1 MLRQSTPTTW
11 LSCLDLRSV
20 LLRVTSSSFPSFL
33 DVSDT
38 LSSHLRPTQYSSTPS
53 YPTFISH
60 YSSVSFKQSH
70 NMDFPDKHVIPTSY
84 LESSSIWIAL
94 IACLIASV
102 VAYYIFHIGCIFSSR
117 GRSRHH
123 LAEIIPVGRT
133 YTRHGHLWAEST
145 PANPKSCHECNKLL
159 LPGQD
164 SEHPSFCH
172 LTRRNLRMRL
182 LWRLHSR
189 AVHFSL
195 KVPLQA
201 VDIHQARDQAPMVV
215 LDCHIH
221 R

>member
-1 MLRQSTPTTW
+1 M
-11 LSCLDLRSV
+11 
-20 LLRVTSSSFPSFL
+20 TSSSFPSFL
-33 DVSDT
+33 DVSDI
-38 LSSHLRPTQYSSTPS
+38 LSSQFPAIQYS

-60 YSSVSFKQSH
+60 YSSVSFRQSH
-70 NMDFPDKHVIPTSY
+70 HMDFPDKHVIPTSY

-123 LAEIIPVGRT
+123 LNEIIPVGRT

-164 SEHPSFCH
+164 SGHPSFCH

-201 VDIHQARDQAPMVV
+201 VDIHQAGNQAPMVV
-215 LDCHIH
+215 LDGRLH

>member
-1 MLRQSTPTTW
+1 MLRQSTPNTQI
-11 LSCLDLRSV
+11 SCLGLRIL
-20 LLRVTSSSFPSFL
+20 LLRVASSSFPSFL

-38 LSSHLRPTQYSSTPS
+38 LSSQFRPTQHSSTS
-53 YPTFISH
+53 TYPN
-60 YSSVSFKQSH
+60 YSFHCSVSFTQSH
-70 NMDFPDKHVIPTSY
+70 HMDFSDKHVIPTSY

-164 SEHPSFCH
+164 SGHPSFCH

-182 LWRLHSR
+182 LWRFHSR

-195 KVPLQA
+195 KVPL
-201 VDIHQARDQAPMVV
+201 
-215 LDCHIH
+215 
-221 R
+221 

>member
-1 MLRQSTPTTW
+1 MLRQSTPNTQI
-11 LSCLDLRSV
+11 SCLGLIAK

-33 DVSDT
+33 DVAPI
-38 LSSHLRPTQYSSTPS
+38 LSSQLHPTQYSSTSS
-53 YPTFISH
+53 YPTLISH
-60 YSSVSFKQSH
+60 FSPVSFKQSH
-70 NMDFPDKHVIPTSY
+70 HMDFPDKHVIPTSY

-123 LAEIIPVGRT
+123 QAEIIPVGRT

-164 SEHPSFCH
+164 SGHPSFCH

-189 AVHFSL
+189 AVYFPL
-195 KVPLQA
+195 KVPL
-201 VDIHQARDQAPMVV
+201 
-215 LDCHIH
+215 
-221 R
+221 

>member
-1 MLRQSTPTTW
+1 MLRQSNPNTQA
-11 LSCLDLRSV
+11 SCLGLRII

-33 DVSDT
+33 DVSPL
-38 LSSHLRPTQYSSTPS
+38 LSSQFPTTQHSSTPS
-53 YPTFISH
+53 YQYNST
-60 YSSVSFKQSH
+60 YCSVSFTHSH
-70 NMDFPDKHVIPTSY
+70 HMDFPDKHVIPTSY

-164 SEHPSFCH
+164 SGHPSFCH

-182 LWRLHSR
+182 LWRFHSR

-201 VDIHQARDQAPMVV
+201 VDIHKARDQAPMVV

>member
-1 MLRQSTPTTW
+1 MLRQSTPNTQI
-11 LSCLDLRSV
+11 SCLGLRIL
-20 LLRVTSSSFPSFL
+20 LLRVASSSFPSFL

-38 LSSHLRPTQYSSTPS
+38 LSSQFRPTQHSSTS
-53 YPTFISH
+53 TYPN
-60 YSSVSFKQSH
+60 YSFHCSVSFTQSH
-70 NMDFPDKHVIPTSY
+70 HMDFSDKHVIPTSY

-164 SEHPSFCH
+164 SGHPSFCH

-182 LWRLHSR
+182 LCRFHSR

-195 KVPLQA
+195 KVPL
-201 VDIHQARDQAPMVV
+201 
-215 LDCHIH
+215 
-221 R
+221 

>member
-1 MLRQSTPTTW
+1 MLRQSPPTTQ
-11 LSCLDLRSV
+11 LSCLGLRIV

-33 DVSDT
+33 DVSPL
-38 LSSHLRPTQYSSTPS
+38 LSSQFRPTQHSSTS
-53 YPTFISH
+53 TYPN
-60 YSSVSFKQSH
+60 YSFHCSVSFKQSH
-70 NMDFPDKHVIPTSY
+70 HMDFPDKHVIPTSY
-84 LESSSIWIAL
+84 LESSSIWVAL

-145 PANPKSCHECNKLL
+145 PANPKSCLEGNKLL

-164 SEHPSFCH
+164 SGHPSFCH

-182 LWRLHSR
+182 LWCLHSR

-201 VDIHQARDQAPMVV
+201 VDIHKAGNQAPMVV
-215 LDCHIH
+215 LDCRHH

>member
-1 MLRQSTPTTW
+1 MLRQSTPNTQI
-11 LSCLDLRSV
+11 SCLGLRIV
-20 LLRVTSSSFPSFL
+20 ILRVTSSSFPSFL
-33 DVSDT
+33 DVSPL
-38 LSSHLRPTQYSSTPS
+38 LSSHLHPTQHSSTSTYPDYS
-53 YPTFISH
+53 YH
-60 YSSVSFKQSH
+60 CSVSFTHSH
-70 NMDFPDKHVIPTSY
+70 HMDFPDKHVIPTSY

-164 SEHPSFCH
+164 SGHPSFCH

-182 LWRLHSR
+182 LWRFHSR

-201 VDIHQARDQAPMVV
+201 VDIHKAGNQAPMVI

>member
-1 MLRQSTPTTW
+1 MS
-11 LSCLDLRSV
+11 
-20 LLRVTSSSFPSFL
+20 SSSFPSFL
-33 DVSDT
+33 DVSRL
-38 LSSHLRPTQYSSTPS
+38 LSSQFPPTQHSSTPS
-53 YPTFISH
+53 YPTLISH
-60 YSSVSFKQSH
+60 FSSVSFTQSH
-70 NMDFPDKHVIPTSY
+70 HMDFPDKHVIPTSY

-123 LAEIIPVGRT
+123 SKEIIPVGRT

-164 SEHPSFCH
+164 SGHPSFCH

-182 LWRLHSR
+182 LWRFHSR

-201 VDIHQARDQAPMVV
+201 VDIHKAGNQAPMVI
-215 LDCHIH
+215 LDGRLH

>member
-1 MLRQSTPTTW
+1 MLRQSNPNTQA
-11 LSCLDLRSV
+11 SCLGLRII
-20 LLRVTSSSFPSFL
+20 LLRVTSSSFPSFIG
-33 DVSDT
+33 VSPL
-38 LSSHLRPTQYSSTPS
+38 LSSQFPTTQHSSTS
-53 YPTFISH
+53 TYPN
-60 YSSVSFKQSH
+60 YSFHCSVSFTQSH
-70 NMDFPDKHVIPTSY
+70 HMDFPDKHVIPTSY

-123 LAEIIPVGRT
+123 SKEIISVGRT

-164 SEHPSFCH
+164 SGHPSFCH

-182 LWRLHSR
+182 LWRFHS
-189 AVHFSL
+189 
-195 KVPLQA
+195 
-201 VDIHQARDQAPMVV
+201 
-215 LDCHIH
+215 
-221 R
+221 

>member
-1 MLRQSTPTTW
+1 MLRQSTPNTQISY
-11 LSCLDLRSV
+11 LALRIL
-20 LLRVTSSSFPSFL
+20 LLRVASSSFPSFL

-38 LSSHLRPTQYSSTPS
+38 LSSQFRPTQHSSTS
-53 YPTFISH
+53 TYPN
-60 YSSVSFKQSH
+60 YSFHCSVSFKQSH
-70 NMDFPDKHVIPTSY
+70 HMDFSDKHVIPTSY

-123 LAEIIPVGRT
+123 SKEIIPVGRT

-164 SEHPSFCH
+164 SGHPSFCH

-182 LWRLHSR
+182 LWRFHSR
-189 AVHFSL
+189 AVHFPL
-195 KVPLQA
+195 KVPL
-201 VDIHQARDQAPMVV
+201 
-215 LDCHIH
+215 
-221 R
+221 

>member
-1 MLRQSTPTTW
+1 MLRQSTPTIQ
-11 LSCLDLRSV
+11 LSCLGLRSV

-33 DVSDT
+33 DVSPL
-38 LSSHLRPTQYSSTPS
+38 LSSHLRPTQHSSASTYLNYS
-53 YPTFISH
+53 YH
-60 YSSVSFKQSH
+60 CSVSFKQSH
-70 NMDFPDKHVIPTSY
+70 HMDFSDKHVIPTSY

-123 LAEIIPVGRT
+123 SKEIISVGRT

-164 SEHPSFCH
+164 SGHPSFCH

-195 KVPLQA
+195 KVPL
-201 VDIHQARDQAPMVV
+201 
-215 LDCHIH
+215 
-221 R
+221 

>member
-1 MLRQSTPTTW
+1 
-11 LSCLDLRSV
+11 
-20 LLRVTSSSFPSFL
+20 
-33 DVSDT
+33 
-38 LSSHLRPTQYSSTPS
+38 
-53 YPTFISH
+53 
-60 YSSVSFKQSH
+60 
-70 NMDFPDKHVIPTSY
+70 MDFPDKHVIPTSY

-123 LAEIIPVGRT
+123 SKEIIPVGRT

-164 SEHPSFCH
+164 SGHPSFCH

-182 LWRLHSR
+182 LWCLHSR
-189 AVHFSL
+189 AVHFPL
-195 KVPLQA
+195 KVPL
-201 VDIHQARDQAPMVV
+201 
-215 LDCHIH
+215 
-221 R
+221 

>member
-1 MLRQSTPTTW
+1 MLRQSTPNTQV
-11 LSCLDLRSV
+11 SCLGLRII
-20 LLRVTSSSFPSFL
+20 LLRVASSSFPSFL
-33 DVSDT
+33 DASRL
-38 LSSHLRPTQYSSTPS
+38 LSSQFPASQYPS
-53 YPTFISH
+53 YPTLISH
-60 YSSVSFKQSH
+60 FSSVSFKQSH
-70 NMDFPDKHVIPTSY
+70 HMDFPDKHVIPTSY

-123 LAEIIPVGRT
+123 SKEIIPVGRT

-164 SEHPSFCH
+164 SGHPSFCH

-182 LWRLHSR
+182 LWRFHS
-189 AVHFSL
+189 
-195 KVPLQA
+195 
-201 VDIHQARDQAPMVV
+201 
-215 LDCHIH
+215 
-221 R
+221 

>member
-1 MLRQSTPTTW
+1 MKQSIESDIFF
-11 LSCLDLRSV
+11 LSFIPRC
-20 LLRVTSSSFPSFL
+20 FPSPLFSSPPDSTFFNL
-33 DVSDT
+33 HIPELFFSLFCFFQTV
-38 LSSHLRPTQYSSTPS
+38 SSH
-53 YPTFISH
+53 
-60 YSSVSFKQSH
+60 
-70 NMDFPDKHVIPTSY
+70 DKHAIPTSN

-164 SEHPSFCH
+164 SGHPSFCH

-182 LWRLHSR
+182 LWRLHS
-189 AVHFSL
+189 
-195 KVPLQA
+195 
-201 VDIHQARDQAPMVV
+201 
-215 LDCHIH
+215 
-221 R
+221 

>member
-1 MLRQSTPTTW
+1 MLRQSTPNTQISY
-11 LSCLDLRSV
+11 LALRIV
-20 LLRVTSSSFPSFL
+20 ILRVTSSSFPSFL
-33 DVSDT
+33 DVSPL
-38 LSSHLRPTQYSSTPS
+38 LSSHLHPTQHSSTS
-53 YPTFISH
+53 TYPN
-60 YSSVSFKQSH
+60 YSFHCSVSSKQSH
-70 NMDFPDKHVIPTSY
+70 HMDFPDKHAIPTSN

-164 SEHPSFCH
+164 SGHPSFCH

-182 LWRLHSR
+182 LWRLHS
-189 AVHFSL
+189 
-195 KVPLQA
+195 
-201 VDIHQARDQAPMVV
+201 
-215 LDCHIH
+215 
-221 R
+221 